1 MSHEHHSGQPQQNQ
15 GFWYTYFG
23 KGGAA
28 VVAFLWILLTI
39 SWIFSVVKWG

>member
-1 MSHEHHSGQPQQNQ
+1 MSHEHHSSTNNQ

-28 VVAFLWILLTI
+28 AFAFLWILITI
-39 SWIFSVVKWG
+39 IWIFGVVKWG